1 MTGMS
6 SPGLRS
12 CKRLSSAQ
20 CHTKMA
26 RSTLS
31 EGTRLALYV
40 PGQAPRWAP
49 LLTHTTT
56 CHGTCKVTI
65 TVPPSFY
72 RLINSGGVDFLSQH
86 LDTGNLR
93 FIYFS
98 KSLNL
103 LWPHTQWSQW
113 QNLVSIENP
122 SPPSKRSC
130 SNLGLS
136 HSQKK
141 EWGVSFG
148 TVFIPVVLSPSQC
161 LLVPR
166 KRRDALS
173 MGTGPQRASPLFS
186 RLKSTQ
192 WALYW
197 PPNHP
202 WRGRCTVPNTDTLSS
217 TISSRLRY
225 SHFLL
230 VSLWWLP
237 HFQILSSILS
247 LSEDQHHS
255 SQWIQAF
262 RSQR

>member
-31 EGTRLALYV
+31 KGTRLVLYV

-56 CHGTCKVTI
+56 RHGTCWVTI

-72 RLINSGGVDFLSQH
+72 RLVNSGGVDFLSQH

-93 FIYFS
+93 FIYFF

-113 QNLVSIENP
+113 QTLVSIENP

-141 EWGVSFG
+141 SEVS
-148 TVFIPVVLSPSQC
+148 VL
-161 LLVPR
+161 
-166 KRRDALS
+166 ALS
-173 MGTGPQRASPLFS
+173 SFL
-186 RLKSTQ
+186 
-192 WALYW
+192 
-197 PPNHP
+197 
-202 WRGRCTVPNTDTLSS
+202 LS
-217 TISSRLRY
+217 
-225 SHFLL
+225 FLL
-230 VSLWWLP
+230 VNASWLP
-237 HFQILSSILS
+237 GNAETPSQGALVLRELHCCFQGWRAHSGLFTGLPITRGGVPVQYQTQTPQFNYPLSS
-247 LSEDQHHS
+247 
-255 SQWIQAF
+255 QAL
-262 RSQR
+262 